1 MSYMESAMQDQIDGS
16 IALQNQIC
24 DDACDVYKKT
34 HLMASDLLKQH
45 AELLEALKFAKEKI
59 VELFIEIG
67 EDEFVNFAIIDDAI
81 DNAEK

>member
-34 HLMASDLLKQH
+34 HLMASDLLKQR
-45 AELLEALKFAKEKI
+45 AELLKALKTMTGLCAVKYGNLDPD
-59 VELFIEIG
+59 VWAEIQKSQ
-67 EDEFVNFAIIDDAI
+67 DLIA
-81 DNAEK
+81 NAEK

>member
-34 HLMASDLLKQH
+34 HLMASEILKQR
-45 AELLEALKFAKEKI
+45 AELLEALK
-59 VELFIEIG
+59 ELLDREWQD
-67 EDEFVNFAIIDDAI
+67 DEGDYTLEMARNKSRSAIA
-81 DNAEK
+81 NAEK